1 MTTSEKL
8 KSDCLSRPTFLFT
21 VTLGPPLL
29 VFYFHHT
36 YGPCE
41 NLQYVNNSTS
51 YGKSAAVMK
60 PLSKDITRARR
71 HEIHR
76 RAMEGELKLPGAV
89 RDMRNALGF
98 TQAKFA
104 KHFGLSIAHL
114 SAIETG
120 KANPTAEVL
129 TKIGH
134 PFGFQLGFVLR
145 EKPKMRKHLTLPP
158 EVEVLVQL
166 CKTEMHAVEVWLF
179 GSRAR
184 GDHRPDS
191 DYDILAVVAD
201 DAPEGVDTPMA
212 AFELR
217 RRSKAHADLLT
228 GRMREVI
235 GARDVPNTLSYIVAR
250 EGVRID
256 V

>member
-1 MTTSEKL
+1 VKNYIS
-8 KSDCLSRPTFLFT
+8 
-21 VTLGPPLL
+21 
-29 VFYFHHT
+29 
-36 YGPCE
+36 
-41 NLQYVNNSTS
+41 YVK
-51 YGKSAAVMK
+51 YVAAIK
-60 PLSKDITRARR
+60 PVSKDITRARR
-71 HEIHR
+71 NEIHR
-76 RAMEGELKLPGAV
+76 RAMEGDLQLPGAV

-104 KHFGLSIAHL
+104 KHFGLSLAHL

-129 TKIGH
+129 TKIGR

-145 EKPKMRKHLTLPP
+145 EKPQMAKHITLPP
-158 EVEVLVQL
+158 EVKVLVQL
-166 CKTEMHAVEVWLF
+166 CRTEMHAVEVWLF

-228 GRMREVI
+228 GRMSEVI
-235 GARDVPNTLSYIVAR
+235 GARDVPNTLSYIVHR

-256 V
+256 D

>member
-1 MTTSEKL
+1 
-8 KSDCLSRPTFLFT
+8 
-21 VTLGPPLL
+21 
-29 VFYFHHT
+29 
-36 YGPCE
+36 
-41 NLQYVNNSTS
+41 
-51 YGKSAAVMK
+51 MK
-60 PLSKDITRARR
+60 PISKDITRARR

-76 RAMEGELKLPGAV
+76 RALNGELGLPGAV
-89 RDMRNALGF
+89 RDMRHAIGF
-98 TQAKFA
+98 TQVKFA
-104 KHFGLSIAHL
+104 KHFGLTPKHL
-114 SAIETG
+114 GDIETG
-120 KANPTAEVL
+120 KANPTAGTL
-129 TKIGH
+129 AKIGR

-145 EKPKMRKHLTLPP
+145 QKVEEGKTMDLPP
-158 EVEVLVQL
+158 EVKELVRL
-166 CKTEMHAVEVWLF
+166 CKSEMQAAEVWLF

-191 DYDILAVVAD
+191 DYDLLAVVPD

-228 GRMREVI
+228 GRMSDVV
-235 GARDVPNTLSYIVAR
+235 GARDVPNTLSYIVAQ